1 MAVSGVGQNYYQ
13 NNMETKRNTKNVNSA
28 DKFALEKTGSTQ
40 ELSEAEEMEQFKK
53 EFYEDLSKV
62 TNHRTVSNAAVNISE
77 AAFKAMKEDPQY
89 REKVLSLIQ
98 RDWGDSYAPRNCSVL
113 ITVGATLNEY
123 RADSWPVGY
132 DSEFD
137 VRSQNSF
144 YKRTSEKKDRQK
156 ELLEEYLEKR
166 AQAKR
171 QQQELLDE
179 KAAKAEQERSR
190 LEKAWAGS
198 RQMAAASSAYESN
211 MMTETA
217 VNGDSMFGSL

>member
-53 EFYEDLSKV
+53 DFYEDLSKI

-144 YKRTSEKKDRQK
+144 YKRTSEKKDKQE
-156 ELLEEYLEKR
+156 ELLEKYLEKR

-179 KAAKAEQERSR
+179 RAAKAEQERSR

-211 MMTETA
+211 VMMETA
-217 VNGDSMFGSL
+217 ASGDSMFGSL

>member
-1 MAVSGVGQNYYQ
+1 MAISGIGQNYYQ
-13 NNMETKRNTKNVNSA
+13 NNVETKRNTKNVNGTE
-28 DKFALEKTGSTQ
+28 KFALEKTGSTQ
-40 ELSEAEEMEQFKK
+40 ELSEAEEMELFKK

-179 KAAKAEQERSR
+179 KIAKAEQERSR
-190 LEKAWAGS
+190 LAKAWS
-198 RQMAAASSAYESN
+198 SKQRMAAASSAYESN
-211 MMTETA
+211 IMTETA
-217 VNGDSMFGSL
+217 AGGEVK

>member
-53 EFYEDLSKV
+53 DFYEDLSKI

-179 KAAKAEQERSR
+179 RAAKAEQERSR

-211 MMTETA
+211 VMMETA
-217 VNGDSMFGSL
+217 ASGDSMFGSL

>member
-1 MAVSGVGQNYYQ
+1 MAISGVGQNYYQ
-13 NNMETKRNTKNVNSA
+13 NNAAATKNTKNVNGTE
-28 DKFALEKTGSTQ
+28 KFALEKTGSTQ
-40 ELSEAEEMEQFKK
+40 ELFEAEEMELFKK

-62 TNHRTVSNAAVNISE
+62 TNHSTVSNAAVNISD
-77 AAFKAMKEDPQY
+77 AAFEAMKEDPQY
-89 REKVLSLIQ
+89 REKVLSLIK
-98 RDWGDSYAPRNCSVL
+98 RDWGDSYAPRNCSVM

-156 ELLEEYLEKR
+156 ELVAAYLEKQ
-166 AQAKR
+166 AQAKK

-179 KAAKAEQERSR
+179 KIAKAEQERSR
-190 LEKAWAGS
+190 PANVNNVAQS
-198 RQMAAASSAYESN
+198 IITVASDVSSA
-211 MMTETA
+211 A
-217 VNGDSMFGSL
+217 GGSFEIKA

>member
-40 ELSEAEEMEQFKK
+40 GLSEAEEMEQFKK